1 LQHTDYSCYEW
12 HEPVWR
18 QLWAAQAGLPHALL
32 LTGPD
37 GIGKSA
43 FALAIAARL
52 LCETPGDG
60 FACGSCSSCH
70 WLAGGNHPDFRHVIP
85 EADAEAGEE
94 AEASSDKKKASRQI
108 LIDQIRALES
118 FVFVGGHRNGAR
130 VVVVE
135 PAEAMNIAA
144 ENSLLKILEEPP
156 ANVYF
161 VLVSSQSKR
170 LLPTIRSRCRALKL
184 GRPTLADASQWL
196 LKHGDAEA
204 AKLLP
209 LMGGAPLLALSES
222 ERGKGGALTTLLESL
237 AEPGRDPLALAARW
251 EALLQARNDSGLTME
266 NLVGVLQK
274 WIFDLGQH
282 KLAGRTRY
290 FHGTAQSTVG
300 ALVKKATASGL
311 IRCYNE
317 TIKMRALASHPL
329 NPRLYLEDMAERY
342 LRALASG
349 RS

>member
-12 HEPVWR
+12 HEQVWR
-18 QLWAAQAGLPHALL
+18 QFWATEAGLPHALL

-37 GIGKSA
+37 GVGKGA
-43 FALAIAARL
+43 FAMAIAARL
-52 LCETPGDG
+52 LCEKPHEGV
-60 FACGSCSSCH
+60 ACGDCSSCH
-70 WLAGGNHPDFRHVIP
+70 WLAGGNHPDFRHVIS
-85 EADAEAGEE
+85 EADAETGDE
-94 AEASSDKKKASRQI
+94 AEDADKKKASRQI

-135 PAEAMNIAA
+135 PAEAMNVAA
-144 ENSLLKILEEPP
+144 ENALLKILEEPP
-156 ANVYF
+156 SNVYF
-161 VLVSSQSKR
+161 ILVSSQWKR

-184 GRPTLADASQWL
+184 GRPTAAEASQWL
-196 LKHGDAEA
+196 IKQGDTAA

-209 LMGGAPLLALSES
+209 LMGGAPLLALRES
-222 ERGKGGALTTLLESL
+222 ERGGGGPLSTLIESL
-237 AEPGRDPLALAARW
+237 GEPGRDPLALAARW
-251 EALLQARNDSGLTME
+251 ESLLQAKNDGGLTME
-266 NLVGVLQK
+266 NLVGVVQK

-290 FHGTAQSTVG
+290 FQDQTG
-300 ALVKKATASGL
+300 AVIAGLLKKATASGL

-317 TIKMRALASHPL
+317 MIKMRALASHPL

-342 LRALASG
+342 LRALAIE